1 MINLEEN
8 GLVGRGYHRSCY
20 RHPEDSRL
28 CIKVLDGDHQKE
40 ADREIA
46 YYRQLERRGAAWEML
61 ARYHGSIETNFGL
74 GQVFDLI
81 TDPNGETAK
90 TLEHYMKSQELSGHP
105 VSGSPASDNLA
116 SSNHNDSDKQKLILS
131 LQKLKS
137 YLLDNKIITTE
148 IKPRNIVCQ
157 RFGDQEFRS
166 VIVDDIGNTEFIP
179 FSSHISFLGKAKINR
194 KWERF
199 ERLLRKDGFLK

>member
-1 MINLEEN
+1 MISLERS
-8 GLVGRGYHRSCY
+8 GLVGRGFHRSCY

-46 YYRQLERRGAAWEML
+46 YYRHLQRKGATWEML
-61 ARYHGSIETNFGL
+61 ARYHGSIETNLGL

-90 TLEHYMKSQELSGHP
+90 TLEYYIKLQEPSGNLSSDG
-105 VSGSPASDNLA
+105 PASGNLD
-116 SSNHNDSDKQKLILS
+116 SSDKDKLILS
-131 LQKLKS
+131 LQKLKR

-157 RFGDQEFRS
+157 RLADHEFRS

-179 FSSHISFLGKAKINR
+179 FSSYIGYLGKAKIER

-199 ERLLRKDGFLK
+199 ERLLRKNGFLKSTCE

>member
-1 MINLEEN
+1 MINLDES
-8 GLVGRGYHRSCY
+8 GLVGRGFHRSCY

-46 YYRQLERRGAAWEML
+46 YYRQLERKGVTWEML
-61 ARYHGSIETNFGL
+61 ARYHGSIETNLGL

-90 TLEHYMKSQELSGHP
+90 TLEYYMKSQELSGNH
-105 VSGSPASDNLA
+105 VLDSDN
-116 SSNHNDSDKQKLILS
+116 SSDKQKLILS
-131 LQKLKS
+131 LQKLKR
-137 YLLDNKIITTE
+137 YLLNNKIITTE

-157 RFGDQEFRS
+157 RFGGQEFRA

-179 FSSHISFLGKAKINR
+179 FSSYIGFFAKAKINR

-199 ERLLRKDGFLK
+199 ERLLKNEGFLKVFVNKP

>member
-1 MINLEEN
+1 M
-8 GLVGRGYHRSCY
+8 GRGFHRSCY

-46 YYRQLERRGAAWEML
+46 YYRQLERRGVTWEML
-61 ARYHGSIETNFGL
+61 ARYHGSIETNLGL
-74 GQVFDLI
+74 GQVFDFI

-90 TLEHYMKSQELSGHP
+90 TLEYYMKSQELS
-105 VSGSPASDNLA
+105 DNL
-116 SSNHNDSDKQKLILS
+116 DSGDKEKLILS
-131 LQKLKS
+131 LQKLKC

-157 RFGDQEFRS
+157 RFNGQEFRA
-166 VIVDDIGNTEFIP
+166 VIVDDIGNTEFVP
-179 FSSHISFLGKAKINR
+179 FSSYIGFLGKAKINR

-199 ERLLRKDGFLK
+199 ERLLRKESFFKSARE

>member
-1 MINLEEN
+1 MISLEES
-8 GLVGRGYHRSCY
+8 GLVGRGFHRSCY
-20 RHPEDSRL
+20 RHPEDPRL

-46 YYRQLERRGAAWEML
+46 YYRQLERKGVTWEML
-61 ARYHGSIETNFGL
+61 SRYHGSIETNLGL

-90 TLEHYMKSQELSGHP
+90 TLEYYMKSQDL
-105 VSGSPASDNLA
+105 SDNHLLD
-116 SSNHNDSDKQKLILS
+116 SDNSSDKQKLILS
-131 LQKLKS
+131 LQKLKC
-137 YLLDNKIITTE
+137 YLLSNKIITTE

-157 RFGDQEFRS
+157 RFGGQEFRAI
-166 VIVDDIGNTEFIP
+166 IVDDIGNTEFIP
-179 FSSHISFLGKAKINR
+179 FSSYINFLAKAKINR

-199 ERLLRKDGFLK
+199 ERLLKKEGFFKRAGE